1 MTSSIPVILDT
12 DIGGDIDDAWA
23 LAFLLK
29 SPELELKLIVTDSG
43 NTTYRGAVAGK
54 LLEAAG
60 RTDIPIGVGIHQ
72 WDTTGPQEPW
82 LDGYTLSDYPG
93 QVFEDGVGAM
103 VDLIM
108 ASPELITLL
117 CIGPVPNIKAAFERE
132 PRIIAKVRIVG
143 MFGSLRVGYDL
154 SSEISSEYNVR
165 AEVEAC
171 RQMFASF
178 PDITITPL
186 DTCGRVQLKGHKYKK
201 VYDCKDPLIQALIA
215 SYHSWAEY
223 VEWTKVDP
231 RKYSSILFDTVAVYL
246 AFSEGWLEIEEL
258 GIRVTED
265 GLTLIDEKAK
275 PIRCATQWKDL
286 TAFEDFLVSRL
297 TDAGSGKY

>member
-1 MTSSIPVILDT
+1 MPSKIPIILDT

-29 SPELELKLIVTDSG
+29 SPELDLKLIVTDSG

-60 RTDIPIGVGIHQ
+60 RADIPIGVGIHQ
-72 WDTTGPQEPW
+72 GENTGPQESW
-82 LDGYTLSDYPG
+82 LDGYALSDYPG

-103 VDLIM
+103 IEMILS
-108 ASPELITLL
+108 SPEPITLL
-117 CIGPVPNIKAAFERE
+117 CIGPVPNIEAALERE
-132 PRIIAKVRIVG
+132 PRIVENARIVG

-154 SSEISSEYNVR
+154 SEVISSEYNVR
-165 AEVEAC
+165 AEAEAC
-171 RQMFASF
+171 RQMLNTF

-186 DTCGRVQLKGHKYKK
+186 DTCGRVQLKGQKYKK
-201 VYDCKDPLIQALIA
+201 VHDCKDPLIQALIA
-215 SYHSWAEY
+215 SYHSWAKH

-231 RKYSSILFDTVAVYL
+231 SKHSSILFDTVAVYL
-246 AFSEGWLEIEEL
+246 AFSEEWLEIEEL

-265 GLTLIDEKAK
+265 GYTLIEETAK

-286 TAFEDFLVSRL
+286 TAFEDFLVNRL
-297 TDAGSGKY
+297 TEAGSGKY